1 MSWCIVYILGSIS
14 HHPAVVNAVDLE
26 EETLSQPL
34 VISHHQVY
42 DGGHGLPHRPQPRG
56 RHEAAAASGAGAQ
69 QPHNEGN
76 NDDEVDEENL

>member
-1 MSWCIVYILGSIS
+1 M
-14 HHPAVVNAVDLE
+14 
-26 EETLSQPL
+26 
-34 VISHHQVY
+34 ISHHQVY